1 MVVDNISRTQSVF
14 SNISQDYCILLQDKI
29 LHLLSIVSLRSL
41 SLVSIELLDHWINKG
56 IHLGNDFQVQ
66 LLHEDLL
73 TSIVA
78 QGQCLSL
85 GAALVGLRSLIGAL
99 SWVILLNCKS

>member
-1 MVVDNISRTQSVF
+1 M
-14 SNISQDYCILLQDKI
+14 
-29 LHLLSIVSLRSL
+29 LSIVSLRSL
-41 SLVSIELLDHWINKG
+41 SMIFIKLLDHWINKG
-56 IHLGNDFQVQ
+56 IHLGNNFQVQ

-85 GAALVGLRSLIGAL
+85 GAALVGLRSLIRSL
-99 SWVILLNCKS
+99 SWVILLNG